1 MGSKDR
7 DHWPFG
13 RGPDRP
19 KVPVSRE
26 IGPWLPRRR
35 RWMVDTHTVLIG

>member
-1 MGSKDR
+1 MGTKDR

-13 RGPDRP
+13 RDQTGH

-26 IGPWLPRRR
+26 IGPWPPRRR
-35 RWMVDTHTVLIG
+35 HWMVDTHIVLIG